1 MKFIELTEKTGDPV
15 TVNADNIRD
24 IQGSKSGGTI
34 FFLAGVGGMHVE
46 ETPGQVTELM
56 NKAGMDAVVDLLE
69 EGDPGQVTELMN
81 KSGMKAEHRSE
92 QKGNA
97 LSVVW
102 TLFGIWSALALLYLY
117 FTVLPALP
125 PEEMSVGNS
134 AYCIYFVST
143 WIVGPFV
150 CLRAW
155 TEAVHSSR

>member
-24 IQGSKSGGTI
+24 IQGSKSGGTT
-34 FFLAGVGGMHVE
+34 FFLAGVGEMHVE

-56 NKAGMDAVVDLLE
+56 KNKAE
-69 EGDPGQVTELMN
+69 Q
-81 KSGMKAEHRSE
+81 RSE
-92 QKGNA
+92 QKVND

-117 FTVLPALP
+117 VTVLPALP

>member
-1 MKFIELTEKTGDPV
+1 MNFIELTEKTGDPV

-34 FFLAGVGGMHVE
+34 FFLAGVGEMHVE
-46 ETPGQVTELM
+46 ETPGQVADLM
-56 NKAGMDAVVDLLE
+56 NKAGWMPLSISSKKE
-69 EGDPGQVTELMN
+69 TPGQVTDLMKN
-81 KSGMKAEHRSE
+81 GMKAEQRSE

-102 TLFGIWSALALLYLY
+102 TLFGIWSTLALLHLY